1 MTDETREVL
10 VNPFQ
15 VGETVTIPAGTIYTS
30 TNPELKG
37 RRRLE
42 RAETVIVDEIFPATL
57 VRTPSQRVLIHPYR
71 IRTRN
76 HGGYAKDIN
85 VTEKIVRLNGKVPV
99 YEQLSVDV

>member
-37 RRRLE
+37 RRKME
-42 RAETVIVDEIFPATL
+42 RAETVVVDEIFPATL
-57 VRTPSQRVLIHPYR
+57 VRSRSHGVLVRPHR

-76 HGGYAKDIN
+76 HDGYAKDIS
-85 VTEKIVRLNGKVPV
+85 VTEKLIRLNGKVPL